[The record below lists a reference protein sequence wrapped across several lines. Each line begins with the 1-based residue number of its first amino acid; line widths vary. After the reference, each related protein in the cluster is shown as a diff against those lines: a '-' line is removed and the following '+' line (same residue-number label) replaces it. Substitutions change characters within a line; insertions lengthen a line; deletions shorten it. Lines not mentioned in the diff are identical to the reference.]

1 MATYLYC
8 LLPAGADAPPRAL
21 AGVAGSAVRALPA
34 DGFIAW
40 VSDVAERPTPSAAA
54 LAEHDAVT
62 AAAVDGGATP
72 LPMRFGQ
79 LFATDEACVASL
91 AGRRDS
97 LERGLSDLAGCVEMT
112 VSIAFDASDPAL
124 AAIDRGAGA
133 PSVGQGAGRAY
144 MEQLREARARERLLA
159 ERATAAA
166 APISA
171 AVRPFVRREVRT
183 LRVSPPVL
191 HLSHLIAR
199 GDISAYRRVLAGLEA
214 GVSERSTG
222 ATAALVHGPSAPYS
236 FTTRDDD

>member
-8 LLPAGADAPPRAL
+8 LLPPGADAPPGAL

-40 VSDVAERPTPSAAA
+40 VSDVAGAPPPSAAA

-62 AAAVDGGATP
+62 AAAVEGGATP

-79 LFATDEACVASL
+79 LFASDEACVASL
-91 AGRRDS
+91 AARRDS
-97 LERGLSDLAGCVEMT
+97 LQRGLSGVAGCVEMT
-112 VSIAFDASDPAL
+112 VSLALDPGDPAP
-124 AAIDRGAGA
+124 AANAGGAGA
-133 PSVGQGAGRAY
+133 PPVGQGAGRAY
-144 MEQLREARARERLLA
+144 MERLREARARERLLA

-183 LRVSPPVL
+183 LRASPPVL

-214 GVSERSTG
+214 GESEQPPG
-222 ATAALVHGPSAPYS
+222 ATATLVHGPSAPYS
-236 FTTRDDD
+236 FATRDDD